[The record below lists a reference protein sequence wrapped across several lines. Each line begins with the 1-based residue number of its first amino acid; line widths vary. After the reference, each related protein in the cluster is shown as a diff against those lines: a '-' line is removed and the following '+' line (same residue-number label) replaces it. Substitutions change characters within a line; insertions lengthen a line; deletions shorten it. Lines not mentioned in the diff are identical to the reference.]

1 MAQKEDPSYFGIPK
15 PRGMRHPETMAV
27 RGPYDSQSASGTPRT
42 LGERIKMLRVQRGL
56 TQVELGEALNT
67 DQATVSL
74 WERDRAKP
82 SGPALGGV
90 ASYFRVTTQAL
101 ETGKGLE
108 ASEVQAPAAARQGSS
123 KQGPMGLSDP
133 GPGAA
138 LAMDVRLQSEQRLE
152 PMEAMGFLMKALKE
166 GRSVWIVV
174 D

>member
-1 MAQKEDPSYFGIPK
+1 
-15 PRGMRHPETMAV
+15 MAV
-27 RGPYDSQSASGTPRT
+27 RGPYDSQSASSPPRT

-56 TQVELGEALNT
+56 TQVELGLALNS

-90 ASYFRVTTQAL
+90 AAFFGITVQTL
-101 ETGKGLE
+101 ETGEGLE
-108 ASEVQAPAAARQGSS
+108 TSGAQAPANAASRRSIP
-123 KQGPMGLSDP
+123 KEGPMGLSDP

-138 LAMDVRLQSEQRLE
+138 LAMDVRLQTEQRLE
-152 PMEAMGFLMKALKE
+152 PLEAMGFLMKALKE

>member
-1 MAQKEDPSYFGIPK
+1 
-15 PRGMRHPETMAV
+15 
-27 RGPYDSQSASGTPRT
+27 
-42 LGERIKMLRVQRGL
+42 MLRVQRGL
-56 TQVELGEALNT
+56 TQVELGMALNS

-90 ASYFRVTTQAL
+90 AAFFGITAQAL
-101 ETGKGLE
+101 ETGEGLE
-108 ASEVQAPAAARQGSS
+108 VGEAPISPPISSQGTP
-123 KQGPMGLSDP
+123 KQGPMGLPDA
-133 GPGAA
+133 GPGSA

>member
-1 MAQKEDPSYFGIPK
+1 
-15 PRGMRHPETMAV
+15 MAV
-27 RGPYDSQSASGTPRT
+27 RGPYDSQSASGLPRT
-42 LGERIKMLRVQRGL
+42 LGERIKMLRVQRRL
-56 TQVELGEALNT
+56 TQVELGEALNS

-90 ASYFRVTTQAL
+90 ASFFGVTFQAL
-101 ETGKGLE
+101 ETGEGLE
-108 ASEVQAPAAARQGSS
+108 AGEPSLSAPIPAERVP
-123 KQGPMGLSDP
+123 KQGPLGLADP

-138 LAMDVRLQSEQRLE
+138 LAMDVRAQSEQRLE

-166 GRSVWIVV
+166 GRSVWIVA

>member
-1 MAQKEDPSYFGIPK
+1 
-15 PRGMRHPETMAV
+15 
-27 RGPYDSQSASGTPRT
+27 
-42 LGERIKMLRVQRGL
+42 MLRVQRGL
-56 TQVELGEALNT
+56 TQVELGEALNS

-90 ASYFRVTTQAL
+90 ASYFGTTVLAL
-101 ETGKGLE
+101 ETGEGLE
-108 ASEVQAPAAARQGSS
+108 QREAPAASFVSTRTGP
-123 KQGPMGLSDP
+123 KDGPMGLPDP

-138 LAMDVRLQSEQRLE
+138 LAMDVRRQTEQRLE

-166 GRSVWIVV
+166 GRSVWIVA

>member
-1 MAQKEDPSYFGIPK
+1 MAI
-15 PRGMRHPETMAV
+15 
-27 RGPYDSQSASGTPRT
+27 RGPYDCQSAAGTPRT

-56 TQVELGEALNT
+56 TQVELGEALNS

-90 ASYFRVTTQAL
+90 AAYFGVTTQAL
-101 ETGKGLE
+101 ETGEGLE
-108 ASEVQAPAAARQGSS
+108 VPEPTHLVRPQRQREP
-123 KQGPMGLSDP
+123 KPGPMGLADP

-138 LAMDVRLQSEQRLE
+138 LAMDVRTQVEKRLE

-166 GRSVWIVV
+166 GRTVWMVV

>member
-1 MAQKEDPSYFGIPK
+1 M
-15 PRGMRHPETMAV
+15 HPESMAV

-82 SGPALGGV
+82 SGPALKGV
-90 ASYFRVTTQAL
+90 ASYFGTTVSAL
-101 ETGKGLE
+101 ETGEGLGSASLE
-108 ASEVQAPAAARQGSS
+108 APGARPLGWRA
-123 KQGPMGLSDP
+123 KEGPMGLPNP

-138 LAMDVRLQSEQRLE
+138 LAMDVRTQSEQRLE

-166 GRSVWIVV
+166 GRSVWIVA

>member
-1 MAQKEDPSYFGIPK
+1 
-15 PRGMRHPETMAV
+15 MAV
-27 RGPYDSQSASGTPRT
+27 RGPYDSQSATAAPRT
-42 LGERIKMLRVQRGL
+42 FGERIKMLRVQRGL
-56 TQVELGEALNT
+56 TQVEVSEALNS

-82 SGPALGGV
+82 SGPALAGL
-90 ASYFRVTTQAL
+90 ASYFGVKVAAL
-101 ETGKGLE
+101 ETGEGLVNLKGLAKE
-108 ASEVQAPAAARQGSS
+108 PLSTSGRS
-123 KQGPMGLSDP
+123 KNGPMGLADP

>member
-1 MAQKEDPSYFGIPK
+1 
-15 PRGMRHPETMAV
+15 MAV
-27 RGPYDSQSASGTPRT
+27 RGPYDSQSASGTPRS

-56 TQVELGEALNT
+56 TQVELGEALNS

-82 SGPALGGV
+82 SGPALAGV
-90 ASYFRVTTQAL
+90 ASYFSVTVQAL
-101 ETGKGLE
+101 ETGEGLE
-108 ASEVQAPAAARQGSS
+108 AHSALDREATSQRHIP

-138 LAMDVRLQSEQRLE
+138 LAIDVRTQSEQRLE

-166 GRSVWIVV
+166 GRSVWIVA